1 MYRWKGTKDI
11 MGHGD
16 RGFCIVLLLFQVIV
30 IIDAL
35 AINKETRL
43 FPSFPMTAYPLL
55 LSSLSLASF
64 AVHPYHPLP
73 PVPSPHSIHLSARN
87 LITANAGLT
96 LEISFIFRH
105 TSAFCYPYF
114 FQKGGER
121 KGDHSLSTTFVAFFG
136 HVATGVAYYNRIGL
150 SFFQCV
156 GRSGWGSEGEWGEE
170 GEEES
175 EVEESCHF

>member
-1 MYRWKGTKDI
+1 MYSRKGTKDI

-30 IIDAL
+30 IINAL

-73 PVPSPHSIHLSARN
+73 PVPNPHKHPPKCTESHYSKRWSDTGN
-87 LITANAGLT
+87 LFYIQTH
-96 LEISFIFRH
+96 ISLLL
-105 TSAFCYPYF
+105 PLF
-114 FQKGGER
+114 FSER
-121 KGDHSLSTTFVAFFG
+121 
-136 HVATGVAYYNRIGL
+136 R
-150 SFFQCV
+150 
-156 GRSGWGSEGEWGEE
+156 GEE
-170 GEEES
+170 GRPLTEHHICRILPSRSNRGSILRSYRSVVLPVRWKEWLGQRG
-175 EVEESCHF
+175 